1 MSNNVKS
8 LDTMKKIIAIFAVA
22 LLAFPMNSKADT
34 KQSYGEIKSDT
45 VQGLRHYKGGDNW
58 FITLHAGGNMTLGE
72 NVRPRDIK
80 DVLGFSGGLS
90 VGKYFSPAVGARAQ
104 VIFNTQKGV
113 VNAEALSV
121 HPELS
126 KTYGWKNIQGYVD
139 ALFNLTNIF
148 SQYKESRRFNVNG
161 IIGLGFNNTF
171 GYNDEAKDWTK
182 VPSAKA
188 GYGIDTENR
197 SYFAARAGFLCNYKL
212 SEALDLGLEA
222 TINATDDKYNG
233 IYYDDNYDG
242 YVNLLLGLTYHF
254 KDHYGDR
261 RFKYAQAT
269 DADYLANLNAQIN
282 KARKDLADA
291 QPKTIVQKEVN
302 QQTILDMTVNFIID
316 KYNITDIQKRN
327 VEAVAKYIK
336 DNPDIN
342 IVVTGYADVQT
353 AYPAYNLKLSE
364 NRAKAVYNML
374 VNDFGVDPSRLKIDF
389 KGDTVQPYELKNE
402 WNRVVIFVVEPRN

>member
-1 MSNNVKS
+1 
-8 LDTMKKIIAIFAVA
+8 
-22 LLAFPMNSKADT
+22 
-34 KQSYGEIKSDT
+34 
-45 VQGLRHYKGGDNW
+45 
-58 FITLHAGGNMTLGE
+58 TLHAGGNMTLGE

-374 VNDFGVDPSRLKIDF
+374 VNEFGVDPSRLKIDF